1 MEEQNPLDSPK
12 LQLKTPQVVANATPA
27 SNTSTPTE
35 SMSLLTG
42 LVISAE
48 TQGKRDIHNEQPNKL
63 PQLTQDEVQRMIK
76 KRKPGRPP
84 KKKIGS
90 INIETN
96 GIVSTPIEPDN
107 VIEMVYENPK
117 LFKRLLTLL
126 KGYSVEVVT
135 WNFMPDRVEIATRG
149 LAEAKTKIFIDIH
162 ARMLVRYFCAKPT
175 TVTMKR
181 DDLDLAFQTVDK
193 NNTQITIIAKEEDIK
208 SKIYFIIKSAEIDA
222 EKNYEIQL
230 VGRSE
235 KDIVDKPNDANYP
248 LKFCMPGKE
257 FKSLI
262 QDAGKESKLITIR
275 KDGGTEP
282 LTIGCELT
290 TKSNLN
296 MVFKNPEKIE
306 LKSELDPAD
315 IFNVSTRIQYI
326 RPFSNSNIGDKIY
339 IFADKTQPIVFA
351 TDVDKKKYINAKGD
365 IVEGPVCQ
373 VRIYADM
380 FIAE

>member
-1 MEEQNPLDSPK
+1 MEEQNPMDSPK
-12 LQLKTPQVVANATPA
+12 LQIKNKNELSTMQLAASESIKSDKPETMQNEPISLLATL
-27 SNTSTPTE
+27 TPT
-35 SMSLLTG
+35 
-42 LVISAE
+42 
-48 TQGKRDIHNEQPNKL
+48 TQQIVTPD
-63 PQLTQDEVQRMIK
+63 DMQRLNK

-96 GIVSTPIEPDN
+96 GIVGTPIEPDN
-107 VIEMVYENPK
+107 LIEMVYENPK

-126 KGYSVEVVT
+126 KGYSVEVIT
-135 WNFMPDRVEIATRG
+135 WNFMPDRIEIATRG
-149 LAEAKTKIFIDIH
+149 LAEGKTKIFIDIH
-162 ARMLVRYFCAKPT
+162 ARMLVRYFCAKST

-181 DDLDLAFQTVDK
+181 EDLDPVFQNVDK
-193 NNTQITIIAKEEDIK
+193 NNTQITIIAKEDDIK
-208 SKIYFIIKSAEIDA
+208 SKIYFITKNAEIDA

-235 KDIVDKPNDANYP
+235 KDMVDKPNDAIYP
-248 LKFCMPGKE
+248 VKFCMPGKE

-262 QDAGKESKLITIR
+262 QDVSKESKLITIR

-282 LTIGCELT
+282 LTIGCEIT
-290 TKSNLN
+290 TKNNLN
-296 MVFKNPEKIE
+296 MVFRNPEKIE

-339 IFADKTQPIVFA
+339 ISADKTQPIIFA
-351 TDVDKKKYINAKGD
+351 TDIDKKKYINSKGE

-373 VRIYADM
+373 VRIYSDT